1 MIFVTLGTF
10 DMPFNR
16 LLEYIDKLIESG
28 KINEDVVV
36 QSGFTKYN
44 TKNFSVIDF
53 MNNEE
58 IERYYDQANFII
70 SHGGTGSL
78 MLGVKK
84 GKKVI
89 GVPRLSKYGEH
100 NNDHQI
106 EIVNLLKEQ
115 NLILSA
121 YDYEELED
129 AVDKI
134 NEFEP
139 SKYVSKTQVII
150 DFISDYIDSI

>member
-16 LLEYIDKLIESG
+16 LLEYVDKLIESG
-28 KINEDVVV
+28 KIVEEVIV
-36 QSGFTKYN
+36 QAGFTKYN
-44 TKNFSVIDF
+44 SNNFKIIDF
-53 MNNEE
+53 LSNEE
-58 IERYYDQANFII
+58 IEQYYNNSSFII

-89 GVPRLSKYGEH
+89 GVPRLAKYGEH

-106 EIVNLLKEQ
+106 EIINLLKEQ
-115 NLILSA
+115 NFILSA
-121 YDYEELED
+121 FDYDELSM
-129 AVDKI
+129 AIDKI
-134 NEFEP
+134 QYFEP
-139 SKYVSKTQVII
+139 KKYVSKTQVII
-150 DFISDYIDSI
+150 DFISDYIDSF